1 VVSSPVRQVN
11 HDRVLEVLRHEGL
24 ISRKELA
31 ERTGLSRSTVSG
43 VLGDLLASG
52 MVEFA
57 TPPLRQVTAR
67 GRPAEAVRLAHALG
81 MVGGLDYGHEHVRA
95 ALATLSGEIIAE
107 SRIMHM
113 DTNESPRSAL
123 STGRDLLRV
132 LLDGRPGA
140 PLLAVGVGLP
150 SPVDPQTGIISAN
163 NVLPN
168 WADTDPAADLE
179 RYLGVPVYT
188 ENDANLGVMAEL
200 RGAAGVPGNI
210 IFLKVSSGIRAG
222 LAFDGRIYHGHG
234 GIAGEIG
241 HVQVSSEQ
249 RLCRCGSR
257 GCLETVVSLPRLIQ
271 ELRTVHPRMAGA
283 EQFFELVRRADA
295 AALRVVG
302 DAGELIGR
310 TLSGIANVLAPD
322 AMVVGGD
329 LARAGGP
336 FIKALERAVRQNVQA
351 VVADALTV
359 RPSTFGLRSEIVG
372 ALYLACERA
381 PAGLALLPA
390 RCCLPAAPGR
400 STADI
405 GGGDVDAGDIDSEMS
420 MVA

>member
-1 VVSSPVRQVN
+1 VVSSPVRQFN
-11 HDRVLEVLRHEGL
+11 HDRVLDVLRHHGL

-31 ERTGLSRSTVSG
+31 ERTGLSRSTVTA

-52 MVEFA
+52 RVEFA
-57 TPPLRQVTAR
+57 APSRHDATAR

-81 MVGGLDYGHEHVRA
+81 VVGGLDYGHEHVRA
-95 ALATLSGEIIAE
+95 ALATLSGEIVAE
-107 SRIMHM
+107 SRIMHI
-113 DTNESPRSAL
+113 DTNSSPSAAL
-123 STGRDLLRV
+123 GTGRDLLRV
-132 LLDGRPGA
+132 LMEGHPGA

-150 SPVDPQTGIISAN
+150 SPVDPRTGIISAN

-179 RYLGVPVYT
+179 RHLGVPVYT

-200 RGAAGVPGNI
+200 RRAPGAPGNI
-210 IFLKVSSGIRAG
+210 IFLKVSSGIGAG

-241 HVQVSSEQ
+241 HVQVTSEQ

-310 TLSGIANVLAPD
+310 TLCGIANVLAPD
-322 AMVVGGD
+322 AIVVGGD
-329 LARAGGP
+329 LARAGAP
-336 FIKALERAVRQNVQA
+336 FIKPLGRAVRQNVQA
-351 VVADALTV
+351 LVAEALMV
-359 RPSTFGLRSEIVG
+359 RPSTFGSRSEIVG
-372 ALYLACERA
+372 ALYMACERA
-381 PAGLALLPA
+381 PAGLAVLS
-390 RCCLPAAPGR
+390 AASVIR
-400 STADI
+400 WHCYRR
-405 GGGDVDAGDIDSEMS
+405 
-420 MVA
+420 

>member
-1 VVSSPVRQVN
+1 VVSSPVRQFN
-11 HDRVLEVLRHEGL
+11 HDRVLDVLRHHGL

-31 ERTGLSRSTVSG
+31 ERTGLSRSTVTA

-52 MVEFA
+52 RVEFA
-57 TPPLRQVTAR
+57 APSRHDATAR

-81 MVGGLDYGHEHVRA
+81 VVGGLDYGHEHVRA
-95 ALATLSGEIIAE
+95 ALATLSGEIVAE
-107 SRIMHM
+107 SRIMHI
-113 DTNESPRSAL
+113 DTNSSPSAAL
-123 STGRDLLRV
+123 GTGRDLLRV
-132 LLDGRPGA
+132 LMEGHPGA

-150 SPVDPQTGIISAN
+150 SPVDPRTGIISAN

-179 RYLGVPVYT
+179 RHLGVPVYT

-200 RGAAGVPGNI
+200 RRAPGAPGNI
-210 IFLKVSSGIRAG
+210 IFLKVSSGIGAG

-241 HVQVSSEQ
+241 HVQVTSEQ

-302 DAGELIGR
+302 DAGELIGL
-310 TLSGIANVLAPD
+310 TLCGIANVLMRSWSAVTWRGRALPSSSPW
-322 AMVVGGD
+322 G
-329 LARAGGP
+329 ARSA
-336 FIKALERAVRQNVQA
+336 R
-351 VVADALTV
+351 TS
-359 RPSTFGLRSEIVG
+359 RPSWPR
-372 ALYLACERA
+372 R
-381 PAGLALLPA
+381 
-390 RCCLPAAPGR
+390 
-400 STADI
+400 
-405 GGGDVDAGDIDSEMS
+405 
-420 MVA
+420 

>member
-1 VVSSPVRQVN
+1 VVSSPVRQFN
-11 HDRVLEVLRHEGL
+11 HDRVLEVLRHRGL
-24 ISRKELA
+24 VSRKELA
-31 ERTGLSRSTVSG
+31 ELTGLSRSTVAA

-52 MVEFA
+52 VVELA
-57 TPPLRQVTAR
+57 APPRHHATAR
-67 GRPAEAVRLAHALG
+67 GRPAEGVRLSRALG

-95 ALATLSGEIIAE
+95 ALASLSGEIVAE
-107 SRIMHM
+107 SRIVHI
-113 DTNESPRSAL
+113 DTNSSPRSAL

-132 LLDGRPGA
+132 LLDTHHDA

-150 SPVDPQTGIISAN
+150 SPVDPRTGIISAN

-179 RYLGVPVYT
+179 QYLGVPVYT
-188 ENDANLGVMAEL
+188 ENDANLGVIAEL

-210 IFLKVSSGIRAG
+210 IFLKVSSGIGAG

-241 HVQVSSEQ
+241 HVQVSSDQ

-271 ELRTVHPRMAGA
+271 ELRTVHSRMAGA

-302 DAGELIGR
+302 DAGALIGR

-322 AMVVGGD
+322 AIVVGGD
-329 LARAGGP
+329 LARAGIP
-336 FIKALERAVRQNVQA
+336 FIEALERAVRQNVQA
-351 VVADALTV
+351 LVADALTV
-359 RPSTFGLRSEIVG
+359 RPSTFGSRSEIVG
-372 ALYLACERA
+372 AVYLACERA
-381 PAGLALLPA
+381 PAGLAL
-390 RCCLPAAPGR
+390 
-400 STADI
+400 
-405 GGGDVDAGDIDSEMS
+405 
-420 MVA
+420 